1 MQYYH
6 LVVILLEFGQ
16 DIELGIKIR
25 KMSNL
30 NKTIKEIRKIC
41 NKYELTKRE
50 TQLTMKSILLTLE
63 YEKELKW
70 INEGKD
76 NE

>member
-1 MQYYH
+1 MH
-6 LVVILLEFGQ
+6 LPVILLEFGQ

-63 YEKELKW
+63 YEKELT
-70 INEGKD
+70 
-76 NE
+76 